1 MTAPTRL
8 GGTAG
13 SCPQSCLNAAIQG
26 EGPHDSQSQT
36 LRTVLWRP
44 LRERL
49 AHGPRRQAVRDSQQ
63 TRPAQPFHEHCQR
76 HVQCQPVVR
85 GAVGFPST
93 WLAQVLENG
102 GPLSVGRNTLR
113 GRGKRPVN
121 EKGHD
126 RKTQYVQREVV
137 VAATSAGG
145 TWHHTPASSRVRGA
159 HRACAIRA
167 PPCRLRRAWAL
178 AKA

>member
-1 MTAPTRL
+1 MTRKVKRCARFSGARFANGSLTDHGGKLCAIVSRRAPRSL
-8 GGTAG
+8 
-13 SCPQSCLNAAIQG
+13 
-26 EGPHDSQSQT
+26 
-36 LRTVLWRP
+36 
-44 LRERL
+44 
-49 AHGPRRQAVRDSQQ
+49 
-63 TRPAQPFHEHCQR
+63 AQPFHEHCQR

-93 WLAQVLENG
+93 RLAQVLENG
-102 GPLSVGRNTLR
+102 GPLSAGRNTLR

-126 RKTQYVQREVV
+126 RMTQYVQREVV